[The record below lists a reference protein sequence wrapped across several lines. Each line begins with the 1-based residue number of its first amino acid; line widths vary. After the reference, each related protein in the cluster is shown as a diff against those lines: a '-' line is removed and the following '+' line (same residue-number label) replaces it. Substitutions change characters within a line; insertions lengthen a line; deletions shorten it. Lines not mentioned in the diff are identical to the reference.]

1 MMKNTL
7 ETKIDLI
14 RSDLLKGKPIIVYD
28 FDGRE
33 EEADMVFY
41 AGAISWESIHTL
53 RTQAGGLIC
62 YVIDKNEAE
71 ELGIDFMVN
80 LLKENKAYS
89 RLVKRPKYGDYPSF
103 SLWVNSVNVKT
114 GISDIDRATTIREL
128 HDLLDSEKR
137 YDLFREKFYSPGH
150 VPILI
155 SRGLKERKGHTE
167 LVTSLA
173 EFLGLKGSMVIA
185 EMLDSGKSL
194 SKDKAMDYASLN
206 GYIFVEG
213 KEILEL
219 FK

>member
-1 MMKNTL
+1 
-7 ETKIDLI
+7 
-14 RSDLLKGKPIIVYD
+14 
-28 FDGRE
+28 
-33 EEADMVFY
+33 
-41 AGAISWESIHTL
+41 
-53 RTQAGGLIC
+53 
-62 YVIDKNEAE
+62 
-71 ELGIDFMVN
+71 
-80 LLKENKAYS
+80 
-89 RLVKRPKYGDYPSF
+89 
-103 SLWVNSVNVKT
+103 
-114 GISDIDRATTIREL
+114 
-128 HDLLDSEKR
+128 LLDNEKR

-194 SKDKAMDYASLN
+194 SKDKAMDYANLN